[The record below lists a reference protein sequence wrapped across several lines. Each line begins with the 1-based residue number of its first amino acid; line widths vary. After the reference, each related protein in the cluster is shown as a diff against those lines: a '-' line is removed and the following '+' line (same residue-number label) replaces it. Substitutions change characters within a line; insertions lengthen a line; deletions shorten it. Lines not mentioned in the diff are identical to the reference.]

1 VLAKTLTK
9 QKFIKTSSKLY
20 LTLSVFLLL
29 LEERKNAKVFSDKS
43 ENSEDTEMFTFPHS
57 RFSL

>member
-29 LEERKNAKVFSDKS
+29 LEERKNAKVFSDLS
-43 ENSEDTEMFTFPHS
+43 ENSGDTEMFTFPHS